1 MAKVPEHVLK
11 KRKAQ
16 DAIAAKKAE
25 ELAVQRKA
33 NKTARAEIYKK
44 AKGYAKEYKDTE
56 AQLVNMRRVAKKH
69 NNFFM
74 EPEPKVV
81 FVVRIKGINAVDPKT
96 RKILQLMRLRQRM
109 SRALNRLTLPSL
121 FRAKGLDGNG
131 LSGMGCVLTRMG
143 GWGLCCAVLRTGD
156 QRARLSASC
165 FCIWECEGTERSIVL
180 TGWCA
185 VVQINNGVFMK
196 VNSASIMLLRLVA

>member
-96 RKILQLMRLRQRM
+96 RKILQLMRLRQVRKTDR
-109 SRALNRLTLPSL
+109 SQDSNI
-121 FRAKGLDGNG
+121 
-131 LSGMGCVLTRMG
+131 LSG
-143 GWGLCCAVLRTGD
+143 
-156 QRARLSASC
+156 S
-165 FCIWECEGTERSIVL
+165 ECHEL
-180 TGWCA
+180 
-185 VVQINNGVFMK
+185 
-196 VNSASIMLLRLVA
+196 